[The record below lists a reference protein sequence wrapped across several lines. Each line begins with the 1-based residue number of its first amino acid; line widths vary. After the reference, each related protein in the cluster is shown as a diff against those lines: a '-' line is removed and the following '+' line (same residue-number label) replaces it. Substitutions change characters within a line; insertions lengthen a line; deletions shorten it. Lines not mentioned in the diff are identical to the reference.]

1 MAADAQPTP
10 TALDARARAR
20 ARRRE
25 QAATAAARAGG
36 MLSLA
41 VVLLGAPVVVQHH
54 NGASGAAT
62 RTSHVTVKAVTESAR

>member
-1 MAADAQPTP
+1 
-10 TALDARARAR
+10 
-20 ARRRE
+20 
-25 QAATAAARAGG
+25 